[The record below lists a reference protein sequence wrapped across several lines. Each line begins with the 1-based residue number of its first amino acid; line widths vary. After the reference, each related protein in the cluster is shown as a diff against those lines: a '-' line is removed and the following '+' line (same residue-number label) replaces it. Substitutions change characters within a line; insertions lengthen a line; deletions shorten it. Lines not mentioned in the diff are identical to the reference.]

1 MKPHFN
7 ICQNI
12 AMGGFK
18 KFLTRALPICSEK
31 YFAQETKFLINVL
44 VENEHSI
51 TVLERVIKRIY
62 EQHYSR
68 KIKGKHRSD
77 QEQ

>member
-18 KFLTRALPICSEK
+18 TFLTCALPICSEK
-31 YFAQETKFLINVL
+31 YLAQETKFLINVL

-51 TVLERVIKRIY
+51 TVLERVIERIY

-77 QEQ
+77 QE